1 MWNRVCMDIKITR
14 VTGVGEMS
22 EGMSMRSC
30 WYRLDRKCL
39 CCAVQGMA
47 VGGVG
52 WSKCRKMVEGS

>member
-1 MWNRVCMDIKITR
+1 MITR